1 MPILAPGIGPLGLPE
16 LLIIAFI
23 VILIFG
29 VGRLPEVGGAVGKSI
44 KEFRTQ
50 SQDEDDKQIS
60 STTTASTDTTAGNPT
75 TTTTYE
81 PTRNS
86 GQREVRADE
95 I

>member
-1 MPILAPGIGPLGLPE
+1 MLGGLGWQE
-16 LLIIAFI
+16 LVIVLII
-23 VILIFG
+23 VIIIFG
-29 VGRLPEVGGAVGKSI
+29 AGRLPEIGGAVGKSI

-50 SQDEDDKQIS
+50 AQEDDEKQIS
-60 STTTASTDTTAGNPT
+60 STTTATTDAPVGTTT

-81 PTRNS
+81 PSRPA

>member
-1 MPILAPGIGPLGLPE
+1 MLGSLGWQELVIVLIIVIIIFGAGKLPE
-16 LLIIAFI
+16 I
-23 VILIFG
+23 
-29 VGRLPEVGGAVGKSI
+29 GGAVGKSI

-50 SQDEDDKQIS
+50 AQDEDDKQIS
-60 STTTASTDTTAGNPT
+60 PTTTANTDSATGNSSTT

-81 PTRNS
+81 PTRSS